1 MTTTPVEDAVG
12 TINEPT
18 VETPPGE
25 GPPDSP
31 IRAGRAPRYLTAGGL
46 YLAASIGL
54 WWHVWTRGPSSVMT
68 CSCTDAGRAVWYMQ
82 WSVFALAHGHSLFFS
97 NWLFHP
103 NGFNLLADTSVPAI
117 ALVMT
122 PVTAL
127 WGPVVGVNVAATLIP
142 ALSALSMFW
151 LLQRW
156 VRWAP
161 AAFVGGLC
169 YGFSAFVVVQLAF
182 GWLNL
187 ACTVLLPLM
196 AGCLDDLLIRQRRRP
211 LGVGVALGV
220 LITVEFFVSSEI
232 LLISMIA
239 GLVALILLV
248 AYGSRQGANR
258 LRARARHA
266 AVGLGAAIS
275 VAAVLL
281 AYPLWFF
288 AAGPG
293 HLGTIVWSTNVPG
306 DLGNS
311 LGNFWSHLGQFGPV
325 STPALAQEATVLGG
339 YRGPATP
346 SPSYLGPG
354 LLLVVVVGLLIWRK
368 DRRVWFFGGL
378 GLVLAALSLRVGGT
392 HWGPWALVYHLSV
405 LQNVVQYRFSA
416 VIGLCVAVMLAVIV
430 DRSRTDL
437 LAWSAR
443 RSQPMSTGVKTTRP
457 SRAAWWAGGVALVV
471 AAVALGPEAAVLE
484 PNLPLTVQPVSV
496 PRWFAGTAV
505 RLPPGQVLL
514 TYPFATA
521 DSQSSIPWQ
530 AIDGMRY
537 QMAGGGGPAGTVVH
551 AGSHKLGFAVLRAAS
566 VPLVAAPTM
575 TAANLTAVRNAI
587 RAWQVTMVVVPDS
600 GALPAYDRARGTTY
614 GVAFFSAVLGSAPS
628 HQDGAWV
635 WSTTASTHP
644 PIPLSASAFATCVG
658 TGAGGVQLPAQ
669 AARCVEVASRHG
681 PAAAS

>member
-1 MTTTPVEDAVG
+1 MTTTPVEEVVG
-12 TINEPT
+12 TIDAPT
-18 VETPPGE
+18 VDTPSGQ

-31 IRAGRAPRYLTAGGL
+31 IRTGRAPRYLTAGGL

-117 ALVMT
+117 TLVMT

-127 WGPVVGVNVAATLIP
+127 WGPVAGVNVAATLIP

-196 AGCLDDLLIRQRRRP
+196 AGCLDDLLVRQRRRP

-232 LLISMIA
+232 LLISVIA
-239 GLVALILLV
+239 GLVALVLLA
-248 AYGSRQGANR
+248 AYGLRQGANR
-258 LRARARHA
+258 LRVRARHA
-266 AVGLGAAIS
+266 AVGLGAAIG

-306 DLGNS
+306 DLGNT
-311 LGNFWSHLGQFGPV
+311 LGNFWNHLGQFGPV
-325 STPALAQEATVLGG
+325 STQALVQEVKVLGG

-368 DRRVWFFGGL
+368 DRRLWFFGGL
-378 GLVLAALSLRVGGT
+378 ALLLAALSLRVGGT

-416 VIGLCVAVMLAVIV
+416 VIGLCVSIILAVIV

-443 RSQPMSTGVKTTRP
+443 RSQRTSPGVEATRP

-471 AAVALGPEAAVLE
+471 AAVALGPEAVVLE
-484 PNLPLTVQPVSV
+484 PNIPLAVQPVSV
-496 PRWFAGTAV
+496 PRWFQDTAV
-505 RLPPGQVLL
+505 HLPTGQVLL

-551 AGSHKLGFAVLRAAS
+551 AGAEKAGFSVLRAAS
-566 VPLVAAPTM
+566 LTLVPAPTLS
-575 TAANLTAVRNAI
+575 ADNLTAVR
-587 RAWQVTMVVVPDS
+587 RAMGAWGVTKVVVPNS
-600 GALPAYDRARGTTY
+600 QNLPAYQQARGTTY

-635 WSTTASTHP
+635 WSLKGAMDPPVPLPASE
-644 PIPLSASAFATCVG
+644 LASCLGSGVDGVHDPQQAVTCVL
-658 TGAGGVQLPAQ
+658 T
-669 AARCVEVASRHG
+669 ASRHDAHAG
-681 PAAAS
+681 S